1 MENNSNENVKVLRN
15 NKYWLTGLKIN
26 QKIEDDLKKWPEYYR
41 IKELSGLITETK
53 KKDPGNFQFEIKLS
67 INNIIGWNKNYLSM
81 EEKIEEK
88 NYEYLDSDIKKTA
101 KVLFQS
107 IRILFNEN

>member
-1 MENNSNENVKVLRN
+1 MTPTFVYFKELPLDDENKFMLNLMENNSNENVKVLRN

-88 NYEYLDSDIKKTA
+88 ITNT
-101 KVLFQS
+101 
-107 IRILFNEN
+107 